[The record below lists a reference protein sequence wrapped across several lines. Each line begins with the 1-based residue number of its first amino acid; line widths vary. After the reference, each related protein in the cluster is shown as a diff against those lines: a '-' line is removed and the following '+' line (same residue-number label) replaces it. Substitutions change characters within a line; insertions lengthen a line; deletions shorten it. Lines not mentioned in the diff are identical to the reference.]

1 LKGEF
6 GMMTGLL
13 WMMVGYGIAIAGVHW
28 VHYKHLH
35 HTRRKTIYVLVTRDN
50 QLQIE
55 WYLRS
60 LSFFALLKGTAISVF
75 VRDEGS
81 TDDTLKIVDRMTTS
95 SHVELEAFPAGMTI
109 DEFLVRHE
117 RDPIVMVRLSSSER
131 SLQLP
136 LVQ

>member
-1 LKGEF
+1 LKGEY

-13 WMMVGYGIAIAGVHW
+13 WMMVGYGMAIAGVHW
-28 VHYKHLH
+28 MHHKHLH
-35 HTRRKTIYVLVTRDN
+35 HAKRKTIYILVTRDN

-55 WYLRS
+55 WYIRS
-60 LSFFALLKGTAISVF
+60 LSFFALLKGTAVSVF

-81 TDDTLKIVDRMTTS
+81 TDDTLKIVERMITS
-95 SHVELEAFPAGMTI
+95 SHVELEEFPAGMTI

-117 RDPIVMVRLSSSER
+117 RDPIVMVRLSSGQR
-131 SLQLP
+131 SLRLP

>member
-1 LKGEF
+1 LKGEY

-13 WMMVGYGIAIAGVHW
+13 WMMVGYGMAIAGVHW
-28 VHYKHLH
+28 MHHKHLH
-35 HTRRKTIYVLVTRDN
+35 NAKRKTIYILVTRDN

-55 WYLRS
+55 WYIRS
-60 LSFFALLKGTAISVF
+60 LSFFALLKGTAVSVF

-81 TDDTLKIVDRMTTS
+81 TDDTLKIVERMSTS
-95 SHVELEAFPAGMTI
+95 SHVELEAFPADMTI

-117 RDPIVMVRLSSSER
+117 RDPIVMVRLSSGQR
-131 SLQLP
+131 RLRLP